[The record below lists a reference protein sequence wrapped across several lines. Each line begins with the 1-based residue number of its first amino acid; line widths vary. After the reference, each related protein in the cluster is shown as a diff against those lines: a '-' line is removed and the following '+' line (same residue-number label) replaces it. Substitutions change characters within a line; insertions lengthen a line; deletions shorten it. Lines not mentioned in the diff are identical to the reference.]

1 MEVVEVVVVVVVVEM
16 VDVRGA
22 WMRLNQIEILKEK
35 NHTKVY

>member
-1 MEVVEVVVVVVVVEM
+1 MEVVVVVEM

-35 NHTKVY
+35 KHKSLLRG